1 MRLTCSQKDLL
12 SALTTTSKAV
22 DVNNTLP
29 VLNNV
34 LLKAEGK
41 KLYFTSTNLE
51 VAITYNIETDVKNEG
66 EITIPSKLFTSYI
79 NYLKDETVDI
89 IVEDGDIQIK
99 TSDSKT
105 RIKGIPASEFP
116 PIPMVEK
123 EGGMTIKI
131 KDFKKAIQQVV
142 FAAALNTTRP
152 ILSGVYFMVDKE
164 ELKMVSTDS
173 YRLSEKTLPISKV
186 SGTVNCIIPAKTI
199 LELGSILDGMK
210 EDDEVNVVTS
220 KNQAMF
226 SVGPVELISRLIE
239 GQFPNYEQIIPKSSK
254 TQTEFEVGALSLV
267 LKRINIFAKENN
279 NKIVL
284 RVGDGKV
291 VVTTEST
298 QYGEGE
304 ITLDTKIEGENNEIA
319 LNSQFLLEAL
329 SSIGASKV
337 SLEIG
342 DNIAPVILKPK
353 DEKGYV
359 HIIMPLKI

>member
-12 SALTTTSKAV
+12 SALTTTNKAV

-79 NYLKDETVDI
+79 NYLKDDKVDI
-89 IVEDGDIQIK
+89 LVEGGDIQIK

-105 RIKGIPASEFP
+105 RIKGIPATEFP
-116 PIPMVEK
+116 PIPLVEK
-123 EGGMTIKI
+123 EGGMTIKASELN
-131 KDFKKAIQQVV
+131 KAIQQVV

-152 ILSGVYFMVDKE
+152 ILSGVYFTAEKE
-164 ELKMVSTDS
+164 ELKMVATDS
-173 YRLSEKTLPISKV
+173 YRLSEKILPISNITG
-186 SGTVNCIIPAKTI
+186 SINCIVPAKTI

-210 EDDEVNVVTS
+210 GDEEVTIVIS
-220 KNQAMF
+220 KNQILF
-226 SVGPVELISRLIE
+226 SMGPVELISRLIE
-239 GQFPNYEQIIPKSSK
+239 GQFPNYEQIIPKNSK
-254 TQTEFEVGALSLV
+254 TQIEFEVSALSLV
-267 LKRINIFAKENN
+267 LKRINIFARENN
-279 NKIVL
+279 NKIILKV
-284 RVGDGKV
+284 VDGKV

-304 ITLDTKIEGENNEIA
+304 ITLDTKIDGENNEIA
-319 LNSQFLLEAL
+319 LNSQFLLDAL
-329 SSIGASKV
+329 GSIRKDKV
-337 SLEIG
+337 IFEVG
-342 DNIAPVILKPK
+342 DKVAPVVLKPK
-353 DEKGYV
+353 EGKGFT

>member
-12 SALTTTSKAV
+12 SALTATNKAV

-51 VAITYNIETDVKNEG
+51 IAITYNIEIDVKNEG
-66 EITIPSKLFTSYI
+66 EVTIPSKLFTSYI
-79 NYLKDETVDI
+79 NYLKDEKVDM
-89 IVEDGDIQIK
+89 IVEGGDIQIK

-116 PIPMVEK
+116 PIPTVEK
-123 EGGMTIKI
+123 EGGMTVKV
-131 KDFKKAIQQVV
+131 KDLDKAIEQVV

-152 ILSGVYFMVDKE
+152 ILSGVYFAVEKE
-164 ELKMVSTDS
+164 ELKMVTTDS
-173 YRLSEKTLPISKV
+173 YRLSEKTLSVSNV
-186 SGTVNCIIPAKTI
+186 SGNVNCIVPAKTI

-210 EDDEVNVVTS
+210 EDEDVTIIIS
-220 KNQAMF
+220 KNQIMF
-226 SVGPVELISRLIE
+226 SIGPVELISRLIE

-254 TQTEFEVGALSLV
+254 TQVEFEVSTLGLV

-279 NKIVL
+279 NKIILKVA
-284 RVGDGKV
+284 DGKV
-291 VVTTEST
+291 IVTTEST

-304 ITLDTKIEGENNEIA
+304 ITLDTKIDGENNEIA
-319 LNSQFLLEAL
+319 LNSQFLLDAL
-329 SSIGASKV
+329 GSIGKDKV
-337 SLEIG
+337 VLEIG
-342 DNIAPVILKPK
+342 DKIAPVILKPK
-353 DEKGYV
+353 DGKGYT

>member
-12 SALTTTSKAV
+12 SALTTTNKAV
-22 DVNNTLP
+22 DINNTLP

-51 VAITYNIETDVKNEG
+51 IAITYHIETDVKNEG

-79 NYLKDETVDI
+79 NYLKDDKVNVL
-89 IVEDGDIQIK
+89 VEGSDIQIQ

-123 EGGMTIKI
+123 EGGMTVSAGELQ
-131 KDFKKAIQQVV
+131 KAIEQVV

-152 ILSGVYFMVDKE
+152 ILSGVCFQADKE
-164 ELKMVSTDS
+164 QLKMAATDS
-173 YRLSEKTLPISKV
+173 YRLSEKVLSVADI
-186 SGTVNCIIPAKTI
+186 SGTIDCIVPAKTI
-199 LELGSILDGMK
+199 IELGSILDSIETEEK
-210 EDDEVNVVTS
+210 VTIVVS
-220 KNQAMF
+220 KNQILF
-226 SVGPVELISRLIE
+226 TVGPVELISRLIE
-239 GQFPNYEQIIPKSSK
+239 GKFPNYEQIIPKSSK
-254 TQTEFEVGALSLV
+254 TQIEFEVSALSLI

-279 NKIVL
+279 NKVILKVA
-284 RVGDGKV
+284 DGKV
-291 VVTTEST
+291 IITTEST

-304 ITLDTKIEGENNEIA
+304 ITIETKIEGANNEIA
-319 LNSQFLLEAL
+319 LNSQFLLDAL
-329 SSIGASKV
+329 GSVKKDKII
-337 SLEIG
+337 LEIG
-342 DNIAPVILKPK
+342 EKIAPVILKPK
-353 DEKGYV
+353 DSKGYT